1 MKKRAQKWKKYD
13 LSYNLDFDIS
23 DPIANATLIIADQ
36 GAPLTLNCPSA
47 SPDTNIT
54 WIKTIGKEGAYIVE
68 ADNRIQITNGGQS
81 LVFGYIVPAD
91 EEFYICGTE
100 NIEANSFQSLGS
112 YLLYVRSE
120 FISLNTT
127 FKCLNYLTVL
137 S

>member
-1 MKKRAQKWKKYD
+1 M
-13 LSYNLDFDIS
+13 
-23 DPIANATLIIADQ
+23 
-36 GAPLTLNCPSA
+36 TLNCPSA

-68 ADNRIQITNGGQS
+68 SDGRIQITNGGQS

-91 EEFYICGTE
+91 EEFFICGTE
-100 NIEANSFQSLGS
+100 NTEANSFQSLGS

-120 FISLNTT
+120 SISLKIQ
-127 FKCLNYLTVL
+127 FKCLSYLTVL